1 MSRQLQLEGPV
12 QLATSVL
19 KIKFY
24 WNPVSPVR
32 FHGVCGH
39 LQAASA
45 ELPFKGNVM
54 TSGAIDAGRGCS
66 GLWVG
71 RILEESHKLP
81 QGPEDSE
88 AFLQLLWVHV
98 ALARRPCTRAEPPG
112 TRGPAELT
120 QPGRVNLAARGPSA
134 QTTAACLLSAAPRH
148 QSGASSHVQAK
159 QLLPITCL
167 SPFSSP
173 W

>member
-1 MSRQLQLEGPV
+1 MEPGLTRSFPWCLWPLAGCIGRAARWLGRRLPGPQSLWV
-12 QLATSVL
+12 FLILTL
-19 KIKFY
+19 
-24 WNPVSPVR
+24 W
-32 FHGVCGH
+32 
-39 LQAASA
+39 
-45 ELPFKGNVM
+45 PFKGNVM

-66 GLWVG
+66 GRRVG
-71 RILEESHKLP
+71 RILEESYKRP

-88 AFLQLLWVHV
+88 AFLQRLRVHA
-98 ALARRPCTRAEPPG
+98 ALARRPCTRDEPPG
-112 TRGPAELT
+112 ARGPGELT
-120 QPGRVNLAARGPSA
+120 LPLRGNLAARGPSA

-159 QLLPITCL
+159 QLLPITCS

>member
-1 MSRQLQLEGPV
+1 MRLLSSCWASRLLLVAAPR
-12 QLATSVL
+12 LSSRWRL
-19 KIKFY
+19 
-24 WNPVSPVR
+24 S
-32 FHGVCGH
+32 CGA
-39 LQAASA
+39 QAPERKRSDCGTQ
-45 ELPFKGNVM
+45 GNVM

-66 GLWVG
+66 GRRVG
-71 RILEESHKLP
+71 RILEESYKLP

-88 AFLQLLWVHV
+88 AFLQRLRVLA
-98 ALARRPCTRAEPPG
+98 ALARKLCTRDEPPG
-112 TRGPAELT
+112 ARGPAEPTL
-120 QPGRVNLAARGPSA
+120 PRRVNLAARGPSA

-159 QLLPITCL
+159 QLLPITCS

>member
-1 MSRQLQLEGPV
+1 MVSVAACRLRRQGCTVVGTEAAWPPKPLG
-12 QLATSVL
+12 
-19 KIKFY
+19 
-24 WNPVSPVR
+24 VS
-32 FHGVCGH
+32 HT
-39 LQAASA
+39 LW
-45 ELPFKGNVM
+45 PFKGNVM
-54 TSGAIDAGRGCS
+54 SSGAIGAGRGCS

-88 AFLQLLWVHV
+88 AFPQRLRVHV
-98 ALARRPCTRAEPPG
+98 ALARRPCARDELPG
-112 TRGPAELT
+112 AWGPAELAL
-120 QPGRVNLAARGPSA
+120 PGRVNLAARGPPA